1 MSPENE
7 VEVIDSIWLGDADGK
22 GERSR
27 SEADSLL
34 VALDL
39 SYGSGPGKLATKRA
53 VAALKQRMAVELGV
67 VYYGRLQDPG
77 LGKIFLAANKR
88 GLVSVAIGGTEARF
102 VERVSKRTG
111 SKLIQDPGRVK
122 AGIRQLKDFLS
133 GRRKGFDLP
142 VDLSQF
148 TDFQCRVLWATSMVP
163 AGQMTTYRDIAQRIG
178 KPRAARAVGQA
189 LANNPVPIVIPCHRV
204 VAKDGS
210 MTGYSG
216 GKGVETKVRLLKL
229 EGAILE

>member
-1 MSPENE
+1 MTQNNE
-7 VEVIDSIWLGDADGK
+7 TEIIESVWLGDAK
-22 GERSR
+22 SESQRRQGES
-27 SEADSLL
+27 DPLL
-34 VALDL
+34 AALDL
-39 SYGSGPGKLATKRA
+39 SYKSGPGKLTTKRA
-53 VAALKQRMAVELGV
+53 VAALRQRMADEVGV
-67 VYYGRLQDPG
+67 IYYGQLQDPG
-77 LGKIFLAANKR
+77 LGKIFLAANER
-88 GLVSVAIGGTEARF
+88 GLVSVAIGGTKARF
-102 VERVSKRTG
+102 VEQVSKRTG
-111 SKLIQDPGRVK
+111 SKLIEDSSRVQ
-122 AGIRQLKDFLS
+122 ASLRQLKEFLS
-133 GRRKGFDLP
+133 GKRKGIDLP

-163 AGQMTTYRDIAQRIG
+163 PGQMTTYRDIARRIG

-189 LANNPVPIVIPCHRV
+189 LASNPVPIVIPCHRV